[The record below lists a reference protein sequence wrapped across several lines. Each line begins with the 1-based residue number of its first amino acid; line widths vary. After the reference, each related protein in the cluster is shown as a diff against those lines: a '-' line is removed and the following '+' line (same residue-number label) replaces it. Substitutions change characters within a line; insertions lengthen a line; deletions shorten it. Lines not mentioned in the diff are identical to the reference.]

1 LSSESS
7 RSSFFNFGM
16 NEASWRLYATAVR
29 QARVVTRHQG
39 RIGTHETESANQN
52 LAELPPE
59 LARAIA
65 PVASGSQQQRPGCVD
80 GLAPSHPT

>member
-1 LSSESS
+1 
-7 RSSFFNFGM
+7 M
-16 NEASWRLYATAVR
+16 NEASWRQYATAVR

-65 PVASGSQQQRPGCVD
+65 PGASGAQQPHPGCVV
-80 GLAPSHPT
+80 GLSHYHSVAPT